1 MQQEKR
7 VPDKNQIKCMQLH
20 EIIEVDMHIYPLDF
34 NSYFIL
40 QCHVINTVSAKWP

>member
-20 EIIEVDMHIYPLDF
+20 GIIEVDMHSHKKENPHDLATLY
-34 NSYFIL
+34 
-40 QCHVINTVSAKWP
+40 CSAM